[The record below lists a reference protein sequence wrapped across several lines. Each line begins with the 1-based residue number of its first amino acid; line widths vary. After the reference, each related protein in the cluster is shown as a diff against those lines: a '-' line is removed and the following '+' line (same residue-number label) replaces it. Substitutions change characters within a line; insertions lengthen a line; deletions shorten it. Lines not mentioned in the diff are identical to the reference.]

1 MTRRTPAR
9 LLAPLAL
16 VAVAV
21 ALIAVVGGASPGG
34 GGSTGEPAS
43 TEQAAPATGETRTTR
58 DRGKPRGRSTY
69 TIKPGDTPSG
79 IAEET
84 GVPVERLLELNP
96 DVDAQSLQAGARLKL
111 R

>member
-21 ALIAVVGGASPGG
+21 ALVAVVGGASSGG
-34 GGSTGEPAS
+34 GGTAEPAS

-58 DRGKPRGRSTY
+58 DRARPRGRSTY

-96 DVDAQSLQAGARLKL
+96 DVDAEALQAGARLKL

>member
-21 ALIAVVGGASPGG
+21 ALIAVVSGGSLGGA
-34 GGSTGEPAS
+34 GSSGAPTSAEQANPQATPAAGEP
-43 TEQAAPATGETRTTR
+43 TPRTRR
-58 DRGKPRGRSTY
+58 TY
-69 TIKPGDTPSG
+69 TVRPGDTPSG
-79 IAEET
+79 IAEKT

-96 DVDAQSLQAGARLKL
+96 DVDAQSLQTGAKLKL

>member
-21 ALIAVVGGASPGG
+21 ALAAVVTGGAPGTQDTGTPAG
-34 GGSTGEPAS
+34 GERTTPAS
-43 TEQAAPATGETRTTR
+43 GDPGATPTATRS
-58 DRGKPRGRSTY
+58 GGRRTY
-69 TIKPGDTPSG
+69 TVQPGDTPSG
-79 IAEET
+79 IAEAT

-96 DVDAQSLQAGARLKL
+96 DVDAQSLQTGARLKL

>member
-21 ALIAVVGGASPGG
+21 ALVAVVSGRLPGDSGGSGAPTSAEQASPQATPEGA
-34 GGSTGEPAS
+34 GEARPR
-43 TEQAAPATGETRTTR
+43 TRR
-58 DRGKPRGRSTY
+58 TY
-69 TIKPGDTPSG
+69 TVRAGDTPSG
-79 IAEET
+79 IAEKT

-96 DVDAQSLQAGARLKL
+96 DVDAQSLQTGAKLKL